1 MAVNFYKQILDGEV
15 IGVFQLEVDEFL
27 DLRNKSAPNSDWELI
42 NADEA
47 EELRNRLIK
56 EINEE
61 EMLNQKPLDID
72 LKTYL
77 LNWSQVWNVKPTVEE
92 LEAYFQWY
100 KK

>member
-15 IGVFQLEVDEFL
+15 VGVFQLEVDEFL
-27 DLRNKSAPNSDWELI
+27 DLRNKSAPNSDWEMI

-47 EELRNRLIK
+47 EELRTRLIK

-61 EMLNQKPLDID
+61 ERLDQYPLDID
-72 LKTYL
+72 LKTFL
-77 LNWSQVWNVKPTVEE
+77 LNWSQVWNVKPTVKE

-100 KK
+100 KE

>member
-27 DLRNKSAPNSDWELI
+27 DLRNKSAPNSDWEMI
-42 NADEA
+42 NAEEA
-47 EELRNRLIK
+47 EELRTRLIK

-61 EMLNQKPLDID
+61 ERLDQYPLDID
-72 LKTYL
+72 LKTFL